1 MNLKEKLKNKTIA
14 YWIGCAAALVAL
26 VGLIVFCVYKSRA
39 GEGTGWIFAL
49 LIIGI
54 LAQVALFFYDGKF
67 GDFIAV
73 VPPVL
78 YVLSLAL
85 GLSGGVGNIADA
97 VSNIVMFGL
106 PELAPLNYA
115 IAVILGIATVAAIVP
130 CFMSR
135 ERAEA

>member
-14 YWIGCAAALVAL
+14 YWIGCAAALV
-26 VGLIVFCVYKSRA
+26 GLIVFGVYKSRA

-130 CFMSR
+130 CFMS
-135 ERAEA
+135 